1 MLLAGLILP
10 AAWVFGAAAT
20 GKDPN
25 AAAVFTLTAQDGQK
39 VELSALTAKGQIVVL
54 EWVNPECPFVKA
66 HYQADTMTMKK
77 LAEKYTKDKKVVW
90 LAINSTNVTTP
101 EQNQEFVKQHELP
114 YPILLDTTGKVG
126 KLYKAATTP
135 HLFIIDDKGKIV
147 YRGAIDN
154 APLGKKPEK
163 DAYVNYVEK
172 ALDELLAGK
181 AVSTPATKSYG
192 CSVKYAE
199 PAKAKPEAKANQPK
213 PRRDDTASRTRTRRG
228 YY

>member
-1 MLLAGLILP
+1 METKQIGLKTVVLAVLIS
-10 AAWVFGAAAT
+10 ATTWVFGTPEASR
-20 GKDPN
+20 DPN
-25 AAAVFTLTAQDGQK
+25 DAPTFVLTSQDNKEVKLSDFTD
-39 VELSALTAKGQIVVL
+39 KGKIVVL

-77 LAEKYTKDKKVVW
+77 LAQKYTRDKKVVW
-90 LAINSTNVTTP
+90 LAINSTNFTAP
-101 EQNQEFVKQHELP
+101 QQNQEFVKQHELP

-126 KLYKAATTP
+126 KQYKAATTP

-154 APLGKKPEK
+154 APLGKKPPK

-172 ALDELLAGK
+172 ALDELLARK
-181 AVSTPATKSYG
+181 AVSTPATKPYG

-199 PAKAKPEAKANQPK
+199 PAKA
-213 PRRDDTASRTRTRRG
+213 T
-228 YY
+228 